1 MKLCIASGKGGAG
14 KTTITA
20 GLAHVWGGSVL
31 AADLDVEAPNLHL
44 FLRPDLPDEETVTL
58 PVPELNPERCTQ
70 CGLCRDICH
79 YGAVARFAGRVSFF
93 PDMCHGCGGCFA
105 VCAAGA
111 LRTGGRE
118 LGRLHRGSFA
128 DGRFLMG
135 RSRIGEAMTPPLL
148 RRLLF
153 RLDAMLE
160 DRAADAF
167 MDAPPG
173 VSCPAMTAARG
184 ADAMLLAAEPT
195 PFGLHDFRL
204 ACEAFSTLDMPLA
217 AVLNRAGQD
226 AACDGAVLEY
236 CAEHGI
242 PVLGA
247 LPFDEAA
254 ARGYAAGKLVPD
266 ISPAWRE
273 RFEAL
278 AEAVASFLHGAGLS
292 VRTDREATCVK

>member
-148 RRLLF
+148 RRRHSSDQKVYFKNVHHTFMHGFIYRNSFFKRFLQLL
-153 RLDAMLE
+153 
-160 DRAADAF
+160 
-167 MDAPPG
+167 
-173 VSCPAMTAARG
+173 
-184 ADAMLLAAEPT
+184 
-195 PFGLHDFRL
+195 H
-204 ACEAFSTLDMPLA
+204 
-217 AVLNRAGQD
+217 
-226 AACDGAVLEY
+226 
-236 CAEHGI
+236 H
-242 PVLGA
+242 
-247 LPFDEAA
+247 LP
-254 ARGYAAGKLVPD
+254 
-266 ISPAWRE
+266 
-273 RFEAL
+273 
-278 AEAVASFLHGAGLS
+278 
-292 VRTDREATCVK
+292 